1 MRLKD
6 KVAIITGGASGIGRE
21 TCRLF
26 AREGAK
32 IMVADLLIE
41 EANKVADELKAQG
54 HQAIAM
60 KVDVTRLGE
69 ANRLAKFT
77 LDKFAQ
83 IDILANIAGGSAG
96 PVIKTKHSL
105 FAESTKERWDD
116 MINLN
121 LYGTFNCTRAVI
133 NHMIERRNGKIINFA
148 STAGMIGM
156 QKAAEYSAA
165 KGGIIAFTKALA
177 KEVGRYGIN
186 VNCISPGVIGSP
198 RVQQM
203 PKEMVQ
209 LWQEG
214 IPIGRLGKPEEVAS
228 VVLFLASDEASYI
241 TGENITVAGGLPLGP
256 KGY

>member
-1 MRLKD
+1 MRLED
-6 KVAIITGGASGIGRE
+6 KVAIITGGGSGIGRE

-26 AREGAK
+26 TKEGAK
-32 IMVADLLIE
+32 IVIADLIIE
-41 EANKVADELKAQG
+41 EANKVANELQAQG
-54 HQAIAM
+54 HQAMAM
-60 KVDVTRLGE
+60 QTDITSLDE
-69 ANRLAKFT
+69 AKQLVYAT
-77 LDKFAQ
+77 LDKFGQ
-83 IDILANIAGGSAG
+83 VDILANIAGGSAG

-105 FAESTKERWDD
+105 FAESTKERWEE

-133 NHMIERRNGKIINFA
+133 NHMIERQTGKIICFA

-165 KGGIIAFTKALA
+165 KGGIIAFTKTLA
-177 KEVGRYGIN
+177 KEVGHYGIN
-186 VNCISPGVIGSP
+186 VNCISPGVISSP
-198 RVQQM
+198 RVQLM

-209 LWQEG
+209 QWQEG
-214 IPIGRLGKPEEVAS
+214 IPLTRLGRPEEVAS
-228 VVLFLASDEASYI
+228 VVLFLASDDASYI